1 MNGYECWNIAGHSL
15 EFLADDHV
23 YVVDGC
29 IVPSVTQI
37 MKSKFGNKYDFV
49 DSETLNRAA
58 ERGTEIH
65 LAIQRYCEE
74 DLDSD
79 LPEVRNFKFLQ
90 KQYKMSV
97 LENEVPVV
105 LFGLTRPICAGRLD
119 MIVET
124 EKDGFTICD
133 IKTTSALDKDYLF
146 LQLNLYAIA
155 YQQCY
160 WHKVDSLRGIHLRGD
175 KRKYVSI
182 PMNEQKTWDFIAEY
196 QKGEADGSV

>member
-1 MNGYECWNIAGHSL
+1 MNYECWNINGHSL
-15 EFLADDHV
+15 EFLDDSHT
-23 YVVDGC
+23 YLVDGC

-37 MKSKFGNKYDFV
+37 MKVKFGSKYDFV

-74 DLDSD
+74 DLESD

-119 MIVET
+119 MIAET
-124 EKDGFTICD
+124 EKDGFCICD
-133 IKTTSALDKDYLF
+133 IKTTSTLDKEYLS

-160 WHKVDSLRGIHLRGD
+160 GHKVDSLKGIHLRGD
-175 KRKYVSI
+175 KRKFVSI
-182 PMNEQKTWDFIAEY
+182 PINEQKTWDFINEY
-196 QKGEADGSV
+196 WKGEENGDL